1 MPVLAGSC
9 GFISIPGE
17 GMPGILEFS
26 EVWAVSSPSGR
37 KILDI
42 TPISLGNTSSEHTL
56 LHSFTMTVSVK
67 LDHAFVQ
74 LSYVTVL

>member
-42 TPISLGNTSSEHTL
+42 RMCRVSGFGFTVMLQGSENI
-56 LHSFTMTVSVK
+56 
-67 LDHAFVQ
+67 
-74 LSYVTVL
+74 